1 MLYIIYLFIVLL
13 GIVLLFSVYFLSDT
27 TSSKKVMDMIYKAG
41 FKVKDEEA
49 DKLDKRIMEE
59 YNKKSP

>member
-1 MLYIIYLFIVLL
+1 MYIIYLFIVLL

-27 TSSKKVMDMIYKAG
+27 TSSKKIMDIIYKAG
-41 FKVKDEEA
+41 FKIKDEETE
-49 DKLDKRIMEE
+49 KLDKRIQEE

>member
-13 GIVLLFSVYFLSDT
+13 GAVLLFGVYFLSDT
-27 TSSKKVMDMIYKAG
+27 TSSKKIMDMIYKAG

-49 DKLDKRIMEE
+49 EKLNKRIQKE